1 MLFQHEGTRRFAFEE
16 DTTPTITFQA
26 ITDDMLAT
34 QPMPIAHQLR
44 ELLGLGPRP
53 KAEERAGPRVLALL
67 PAHNEGLTIA
77 ATIEALQNQ
86 TRPPDWIYVFTDNC
100 TDYSEEHPGGAT
112 AETAFAH
119 GVSVASTV
127 GNNDRK
133 AGNLNRA
140 LGLLLPT
147 LRDDDIVMGFDAD
160 SVPGSDFIANALKW
174 LGKGYG
180 AVGATFHGRPGGR
193 LLGLLQ
199 RSEFARFARHQH
211 RKLHCDVLSGTGW
224 ALPAG
229 TLRRIAASRPQGTVY
244 DVAHIT
250 EDFELTLAARRMGIA
265 AVAPA
270 DCSVTTD
277 VMEHWRDWG
286 TQRLR
291 WQHGTLFALRQYG
304 WARDTREMIIRQIL
318 IYVVMI
324 ASPLTALYM
333 IWSVDLFG
341 WQGIN
346 PLNAPIYAIGIT
358 IVVLE
363 QAWQARR
370 AGSRAIAATLLIGPD
385 LLYSAARQV
394 IYTRAL
400 WRLIRNVQSTWGA
413 GTSVK

>member
-1 MLFQHEGTRRFAFEE
+1 MLPSHERTRRFAFEE
-16 DTTPTITFQA
+16 DTTPTITMPA
-26 ITDDMLAT
+26 ITQDAMPT
-34 QPMPIAHQLR
+34 QPLPAIVIGKLR
-44 ELLGLGPRP
+44 ELGHRHRPPDAGP
-53 KAEERAGPRVLALL
+53 PRVLALL
-67 PAHNEGLTIA
+67 PAHNEGLTIGD
-77 ATIEALQNQ
+77 TIRALQGQ
-86 TRPPDWIYVFTDNC
+86 TRPPDWIYVFADNC
-100 TDYSEEHPGGAT
+100 TDEDEEHPLGVT
-112 AETAFAH
+112 AETAFAL
-119 GVSVASTV
+119 GASVASTV
-127 GNNDRK
+127 GNSDRK

-140 LGLLLPT
+140 LALLLPG
-147 LRDDDIVMGFDAD
+147 LRDDDIVTGFDAD
-160 SVPGSDFIANALKW
+160 SVPGEDFIENALKW

-193 LLGLLQ
+193 MLGLLQ
-199 RSEFARFARHQH
+199 RAEFARFARHQH

-229 TLRRIAASRPQGTVY
+229 TLRAVAASRPQGTVY

-250 EDFELTLAARRMGIA
+250 EDFELTLAVRRMGIA

-277 VMEHWRDWG
+277 VMENWRDWG

-304 WARDTREMIIRQIL
+304 WSKDTREMIIRQIL

-324 ASPLTALYM
+324 ASPLTAVYLA
-333 IWSVDLFG
+333 WSFYLFG

-346 PLNAPIYAIGIT
+346 PLNSPIYAIGIT

-370 AGSRAIAATLLIGPD
+370 AGSPAILATLMIGPD

-394 IYTRAL
+394 IYSRAL
-400 WRLIRNVQSTWGA
+400 WRLVRNRQSSWGA
-413 GTSVK
+413 ETSVK